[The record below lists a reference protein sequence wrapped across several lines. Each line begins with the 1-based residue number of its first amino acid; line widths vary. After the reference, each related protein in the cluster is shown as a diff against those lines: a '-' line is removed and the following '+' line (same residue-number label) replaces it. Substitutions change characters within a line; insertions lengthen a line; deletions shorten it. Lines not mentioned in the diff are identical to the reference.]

1 MADAD
6 FTTQTRTQTQAG
18 GHSETGY
25 KVLRQTYM
33 LLSMTV
39 IFSAVTAGISMAV
52 APPPMTGIV
61 CLLAGF
67 FALWRLGKVANKP
80 SALGWAFA
88 FTGLLGFSLGPMLNA
103 YLQMSQS
110 GGLLIVYALATTGA
124 IFMTLSGYTLISK
137 KDFSFLGGFLSV
149 GLWILIGCFLFS
161 FVGSLFGFQIAGLH
175 LALSSMAIVIFSGL
189 IMYDTHRILSGGET
203 NYVLAT
209 VSMYL
214 SIYNLFMHL
223 LMLFGF
229 ADD

>member
-6 FTTQTRTQTQAG
+6 FITQTQTQAG
-18 GHSETGY
+18 GRSEAGY

-61 CLLAGF
+61 CLLVGF
-67 FALWRLGKVANKP
+67 FTLWRLHKVANKP
-80 SALGWAFA
+80 AALGWVFA

-149 GLWILIGCFLFS
+149 GLWILIGGLLFN

-175 LALSSMAIVIFSGL
+175 LALSSMAIVLFSGF

-214 SIYNLFMHL
+214 SIYNLFIHL
-223 LMLFGF
+223 LALFGW

>member
-1 MADAD
+1 
-6 FTTQTRTQTQAG
+6 
-18 GHSETGY
+18 
-25 KVLRQTYM
+25 
-33 LLSMTV
+33 
-39 IFSAVTAGISMAV
+39 MAV

-61 CLLAGF
+61 CLLVGF
-67 FALWRLGKVANKP
+67 FTLWRLHKVANKP
-80 SALGWAFA
+80 AALGWVFA

-149 GLWILIGCFLFS
+149 GLWILIGGFLFS

-175 LALSSMAIVIFSGL
+175 LALSSMVIVIFSGL

>member
-6 FTTQTRTQTQAG
+6 FITQTQTQAG
-18 GHSETGY
+18 GRSEAGY

-61 CLLAGF
+61 CLLVGF
-67 FALWRLGKVANKP
+67 FTLWRLHKVANKP
-80 SALGWAFA
+80 AALGWVFA

-149 GLWILIGCFLFS
+149 GLWILIGGLLLILLAASLVSRFQGCTLPSAAWPLCSFQASLCMTLIGSFLAAKPITCWQRS
-161 FVGSLFGFQIAGLH
+161 AC
-175 LALSSMAIVIFSGL
+175 
-189 IMYDTHRILSGGET
+189 T
-203 NYVLAT
+203 
-209 VSMYL
+209 
-214 SIYNLFMHL
+214 
-223 LMLFGF
+223 
-229 ADD
+229 

>member
-1 MADAD
+1 MADAN
-6 FTTQTRTQTQAG
+6 FINQTQTQTG
-18 GHSETGY
+18 GRSEAGY

-39 IFSAVTAGISMAV
+39 MFSALTAGVSMAV

-61 CLLAGF
+61 CLLVGLF
-67 FALWRLGKVANKP
+67 TLWRLHKVAHT
-80 SALGWAFA
+80 SAALGWVFA

-149 GLWILIGCFLFS
+149 GLWILIGGLLFS
-161 FVGSLFGFQIAGLH
+161 FVGSLFGFQISGLH
-175 LALSSMAIVIFSGL
+175 LALSSMAIVIFSGF

-214 SIYNLFMHL
+214 SIYNLFIHL
-223 LMLFGF
+223 LALFGF

>member
-6 FTTQTRTQTQAG
+6 FITQTQTQAG
-18 GHSETGY
+18 GRSEAGY

-88 FTGLLGFSLGPMLNA
+88 FTGLLGFALGPMLNA

-149 GLWILIGCFLFS
+149 GLWILIGGFLFS

-214 SIYNLFMHL
+214 SIYNLFIHL
-223 LMLFGF
+223 LALFGW

>member
-18 GHSETGY
+18 GHSEAGY

-149 GLWILIGCFLFS
+149 GLWILIGGFLFS

>member
-1 MADAD
+1 
-6 FTTQTRTQTQAG
+6 
-18 GHSETGY
+18 
-25 KVLRQTYM
+25 
-33 LLSMTV
+33 LSMTV

-149 GLWILIGCFLFS
+149 GLWILIGGFLFS

>member
-1 MADAD
+1 
-6 FTTQTRTQTQAG
+6 
-18 GHSETGY
+18 
-25 KVLRQTYM
+25 
-33 LLSMTV
+33 
-39 IFSAVTAGISMAV
+39 MAV

-149 GLWILIGCFLFS
+149 GLWILIGGFLFS